1 MEGKRRCYKT
11 AEEKFISTH
20 AELMT
25 SVGIR
30 IAGRIVQLVE
40 HFLLAPVAQI
50 VGYVLTILQEDMAV
64 LKNKRLLI
72 GLVSLK
78 NCLSKKTDHDI
89 AIEIANNNL
98 AVPSYC
104 LSYEGNN
111 CKTCGSELQW

>member
-11 AEEKFISTH
+11 AEEKYISTH

-50 VGYVLTILQEDMAV
+50 VGYV
-64 LKNKRLLI
+64 
-72 GLVSLK
+72 
-78 NCLSKKTDHDI
+78 
-89 AIEIANNNL
+89 
-98 AVPSYC
+98 
-104 LSYEGNN
+104 
-111 CKTCGSELQW
+111 